1 MGEPMTSEMA
11 IVGALHRIESAVS
24 TQAQAQNDARAAQG
38 ERIRAVEGA
47 AQGLAAGHQDHERR
61 LRNLEDEIA
70 TARGDL
76 KRWGMIVTAGVM
88 GLLGVG
94 AWVATKDPPVH
105 SAPVE
110 SVGAP

>member
-24 TQAQAQNDARAAQG
+24 TQAQNDARAAQG

-47 AQGLAAGHQDHERR
+47 VQGLAAGHQDHERR

>member
-1 MGEPMTSEMA
+1 MGESMTSEMA

-38 ERIRAVEGA
+38 ERIRAVETA
-47 AQGLAAGHQDHERR
+47 TTGLTTGHQDHERR
-61 LRNLEDEIA
+61 IRSLEDEIA

>member
-1 MGEPMTSEMA
+1 MGESMTSEMA

-38 ERIRAVEGA
+38 ERIRAVEA
-47 AQGLAAGHQDHERR
+47 TTTGLTTGHQDHERR
-61 LRNLEDEIA
+61 LRSLEDEIA
-70 TARGDL
+70 TARADL

-94 AWVATKDPPVH
+94 AWVATKEPVQ
-105 SAPVE
+105 PVGRVE

>member
-1 MGEPMTSEMA
+1 MGEKMTSEMA

-38 ERIRAVEGA
+38 ERIRAVEA
-47 AQGLAAGHQDHERR
+47 TTTGLTTGHQDHERR
-61 LRNLEDEIA
+61 IRSLEDEIA

-94 AWVATKDPPVH
+94 AWVATKDPPAH
-105 SAPVE
+105 SAQVE

>member
-1 MGEPMTSEMA
+1 MGESMTSEMA

-47 AQGLAAGHQDHERR
+47 AQGLAAGQRDHERR
-61 LRNLEDEIA
+61 IRSLEDEIA

-94 AWVATKDPPVH
+94 AWVATKDPPNH
-105 SAPVE
+105 QGQVE

>member
-1 MGEPMTSEMA
+1 MA

-24 TQAQAQNDARAAQG
+24 TQAQAAQATSAMQG
-38 ERIRAVEGA
+38 ERIRAVEA
-47 AQGLAAGHQDHERR
+47 TTTGLTTGHQDHERR
-61 LRNLEDEIA
+61 LRSLEDEIA

-94 AWVATKDPPVH
+94 AWVATKDPPAH

-110 SVGAP
+110 SMGAP

>member
-1 MGEPMTSEMA
+1 MGEKMTSDMA

-24 TQAQAQNDARAAQG
+24 TQAQAANATSAMQG

-47 AQGLAAGHQDHERR
+47 AQGLSSGHQDHERR
-61 LRNLEDEIA
+61 LRSLEDEIA
-70 TARGDL
+70 TARADL

-94 AWVATKDPPVH
+94 AWVATKEPVQ
-105 SAPVE
+105 PVGRIE